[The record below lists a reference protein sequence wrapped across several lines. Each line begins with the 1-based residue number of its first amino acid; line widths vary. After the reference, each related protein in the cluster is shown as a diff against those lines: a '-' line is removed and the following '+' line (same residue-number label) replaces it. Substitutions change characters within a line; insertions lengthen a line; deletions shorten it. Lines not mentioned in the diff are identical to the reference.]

1 MLWKLGRAIYR
12 CIFWAH
18 ERGSWQYD
26 IMAILIL
33 AFIFLTPRHWFG
45 DMPTAPAAEPSS
57 GVVLLENSETHKV
70 YRLRAALLDTEA
82 DGALEQSALQVL
94 RNYTGKDLTI
104 IRIEPTLDPQG
115 QVISYAVW
123 VQE

>member
-1 MLWKLGRAIYR
+1 MLRKLGRAIYR
-12 CIFWAH
+12 CIFWRY

-45 DMPTAPAAEPSS
+45 DRPAVPATEPSS
-57 GVVLLENSETHKV
+57 GVVLLENSKTHKV
-70 YRLRAALLDTEA
+70 YQLRAALLDSKE
-82 DGALEQSALQVL
+82 DGTLEQSALQVL
-94 RNYTGKDLTI
+94 RNYTGKALKIT
-104 IRIEPTLDPQG
+104 RIEPTLDAQG
-115 QVISYAVW
+115 QVVSYAVW